1 MGWTTAAD
9 RSGGFGLRSEGI
21 HLPHWR
27 VTTLNSAPADHR
39 NNISW
44 LAALTLLA
52 GLALPLRAAAPAAPP
67 IADSVKQAALLN
79 QGQIKQIRDSVA
91 AVAKN
96 LNDSTDPAI
105 QDADRDWLV
114 AGASDAAK
122 APGSANF
129 LDAYTQA
136 VNDQLLSIVTGPNA
150 NLRAKIEAGVAAAKI
165 GQVAQNTRLVP
176 LATALLKDSS
186 PAVVLAGMKATAAT
200 LTPIFFQRQVVEA
213 DGELLDAMLVA
224 VARNAKPP
232 LGGRIVEE
240 AYNALRQPVLG
251 TNRPKGLPNITFLV
265 PLVMKLEEQRLP
277 LYANDIPPSPQAD
290 SQGVVI
296 LFTQEL
302 WLGNAVGAGG
312 LTAAQQKEALE
323 MAASL
328 IDASAKSASSSAAQD
343 KSQLN
348 DLIEALRTDG
358 RELQIF
364 ANPNNGVNPDAAL
377 DTAAGRLAG
386 LAPSSSIQTLTAGV
400 SDCVTALR
408 AMEK

>member
-1 MGWTTAAD
+1 
-9 RSGGFGLRSEGI
+9 
-21 HLPHWR
+21 
-27 VTTLNSAPADHR
+27 
-39 NNISW
+39 
-44 LAALTLLA
+44 
-52 GLALPLRAAAPAAPP
+52 
-67 IADSVKQAALLN
+67 
-79 QGQIKQIRDSVA
+79 
-91 AVAKN
+91 
-96 LNDSTDPAI
+96 
-105 QDADRDWLV
+105 
-114 AGASDAAK
+114 
-122 APGSANF
+122 
-129 LDAYTQA
+129 
-136 VNDQLLSIVTGPNA
+136 
-150 NLRAKIEAGVAAAKI
+150 
-165 GQVAQNTRLVP
+165 
-176 LATALLKDSS
+176 
-186 PAVVLAGMKATAAT
+186 VVLAGMKATAAT